1 MRMVP
6 GVRKN
11 ESIPALSNVQRH
23 DERVR
28 HPRVGTGRLLRLNS
42 IAQIGRPPVSAV
54 DELRPFARHERN
66 FRPILERH
74 RGVVSARYRTPCD
87 SVLREGCR
95 RTALSVG
102 STGKDLGRL
111 ERTVRD
117 APCPPLQHPSA
128 PLDVPLP
135 APFGRLVVP
144 LSNIR
149 WYSTCQLPRN
159 CNVDVRQRGSKRSN
173 RDSIDI

>member
-1 MRMVP
+1 MFARMNP
-6 GVRKN
+6 F
-11 ESIPALSNVQRH
+11 PALSNVQRH

-42 IAQIGRPPVSAV
+42 IAEIGRPPISAV

-66 FRPILERH
+66 FRSILERH
-74 RGVVSARYRTPCD
+74 RGVVSARYRAPPD
-87 SVLREGCR
+87 SVFREGCR
-95 RTALSVG
+95 HDRFVG
-102 STGKDLGRL
+102 WSTWMDS
-111 ERTVRD
+111 RD

-159 CNVDVRQRGSKRSN
+159 CNVDASQVSEAAGDQIETASTS
-173 RDSIDI
+173 DLTSCHM